1 MAAPL
6 ADRLRPRNLDDV
18 VGQSHIVGEK
28 GMIRRIMQSG
38 SIPNMIFYG
47 PPGTG
52 KTTVAEI
59 LARQAGK
66 KLFRLNGTS
75 ASTSDIREVI
85 SSLNTIDGMNGVVL
99 YLDEIQYLNKKQQQS
114 LLEVLED
121 GSVTLIASTTENP
134 YFAIFNAILSRST
147 IFEFKPLQPADIRE
161 GITKAVNRYN
171 GENSENILLTEKA
184 ADVLAFGCGGDMRK
198 AFNALE
204 LLIAAAGF
212 TDGEKVIDEVMA
224 KQVSQRSANRFDN
237 AGDEHYNLLSAL
249 QKSVR
254 GSDENAAL
262 HYLARLL
269 DGDGMLPAIR
279 RILVM
284 ACEDIGLAY
293 PSAISAV
300 KACCDIALQVGM
312 PEARLPLA
320 DAVILVCNSPKSNT
334 AHDAVNAA
342 MDDIRKGKSGP
353 IPRQLQNKHFDGDDA
368 EIKGQFYKYPH
379 DYPNRWVAQQY
390 FPDALKNAKYYEFGD
405 NKQEQAAKEYWKK
418 IKGRLA
424 KKHQS
429 LT

>member
-1 MAAPL
+1 MSKPL
-6 ADRLRPRNLDDV
+6 AAALRPEKLDDV
-18 VGQSHIVGEK
+18 CGQQHLLNKDAVF
-28 GMIRRIMQSG
+28 RRAIENGAIQ
-38 SIPNMIFYG
+38 NMIFYG
-47 PPGTG
+47 PSGVG
-52 KTTVAEI
+52 KTTVASI
-59 LARQAGK
+59 IARMADK
-66 KLFRLNGTS
+66 KLFKLNGTQS
-75 ASTSDIREVI
+75 STADIKDIIAQV
-85 SSLNTIDGMNGVVL
+85 NTLGAENGILL

-161 GITKAVNRYN
+161 GIVKAVAKYNR
-171 GENSENILLTEKA
+171 ENDDSVVITEKA
-184 ADVLAFGCGGDMRK
+184 TDVLAFGCGGDMRK

-212 TDGEKVIDEVMA
+212 MPGEKTIDETMA

-237 AGDEHYNLLSAL
+237 SGDEHYNLLSAL

-293 PSAISAV
+293 PQAISAV
-300 KACCDIALQVGM
+300 KACCDIALQIGM
-312 PEARLPLA
+312 PEARIPLA
-320 DAVILVCNSPKSNT
+320 DAVILLATAPKSNSGES
-334 AHDAVNAA
+334 AIDAASAVVK
-342 MDDIRKGKSGP
+342 RGG
-353 IPRQLQNKHFDGDDA
+353 FGDVPSHLKDTHNPTH
-368 EIKGQFYKYPH
+368 ETGYKYPH
-379 DYPNRWVAQQY
+379 MFPNHWVKQQY
-390 FPDALKNAKYYEFGD
+390 LPDEIKDHVYYQFGE
-405 NKQEQAAKEYWKK
+405 NRTEQAAKAYWEK
-418 IKGRLA
+418 IK
-424 KKHQS
+424 K
-429 LT
+429 

>member
-1 MAAPL
+1 MNKPL
-6 ADRLRPRNLDDV
+6 AAALRPEKLEDV
-18 VGQSHIVGEK
+18 CGQQHLLNKDAVF
-28 GMIRRIMQSG
+28 RRAIENGAIQ
-38 SIPNMIFYG
+38 NMIFYG
-47 PPGTG
+47 PSGVG
-52 KTTVAEI
+52 KTTVASI
-59 LARQAGK
+59 IARMADK
-66 KLFRLNGTS
+66 KLFKLNGTQS
-75 ASTSDIREVI
+75 STADIKEIIAQV
-85 SSLNTIDGMNGVVL
+85 NTLGAENGILL

-171 GENSENILLTEKA
+171 RENSENIQLTEKA

-212 TDGEKVIDEVMA
+212 SDGEKVIDEVMA

-237 AGDEHYNLLSAL
+237 SGDEHYNLLSAL

-293 PSAISAV
+293 PQAISAV
-300 KACCDIALQVGM
+300 KSCCDIALQVGM
-312 PEARLPLA
+312 PEARIPLA
-320 DAVILVCNSPKSNT
+320 DAVILLATAPKSNSGESAIDAAT
-334 AHDAVNAA
+334 AVV
-342 MDDIRKGKSGP
+342 RRGG
-353 IPRQLQNKHFDGDDA
+353 
-368 EIKGQFYKYPH
+368 
-379 DYPNRWVAQQY
+379 
-390 FPDALKNAKYYEFGD
+390 FGD
-405 NKQEQAAKEYWKK
+405 VP
-418 IKGRLA
+418 
-424 KKHQS
+424 
-429 LT
+429 

>member
-1 MAAPL
+1 MNKPL
-6 ADRLRPRNLDDV
+6 AAALRPEKLEDV
-18 VGQSHIVGEK
+18 CGQQHLLNKDAVF
-28 GMIRRIMQSG
+28 RRAIENGAIQ
-38 SIPNMIFYG
+38 NMIFYG
-47 PPGTG
+47 PSGVG
-52 KTTVAEI
+52 KTTVASI
-59 LARQAGK
+59 IARMADK
-66 KLFRLNGTS
+66 KLFKLNGTQS
-75 ASTSDIREVI
+75 STADIKEIIAQV
-85 SSLNTIDGMNGVVL
+85 NTLGAENGILL

-293 PSAISAV
+293 PQAISAV

-312 PEARLPLA
+312 PEARIPLA
-320 DAVILVCNSPKSNT
+320 DAVILLATAPKSNSGESAIDAAT
-334 AHDAVNAA
+334 AVVRRGGFGDVPSHL
-342 MDDIRKGKSGP
+342 K
-353 IPRQLQNKHFDGDDA
+353 DGA
-368 EIKGQFYKYPH
+368 NPTNNGGYKYPH
-379 DYPNRWVAQQY
+379 AFPNHWVKQQY
-390 FPDALKNAKYYEFGD
+390 LPSEIKDHIYYSYGE
-405 NKQEQAAKEYWKK
+405 NRTEQAAKAYWEKVKK
-418 IKGRLA
+418 
-424 KKHQS
+424 
-429 LT
+429 

>member
-1 MAAPL
+1 MNKPL
-6 ADRLRPRNLDDV
+6 AAALRPEKLEDV
-18 VGQSHIVGEK
+18 CGQQHLLNKDAVF
-28 GMIRRIMQSG
+28 RRAIENGAIQ
-38 SIPNMIFYG
+38 NMIFYG
-47 PPGTG
+47 PSGVG
-52 KTTVAEI
+52 KTTVASI
-59 LARQAGK
+59 IARMADK
-66 KLFRLNGTS
+66 KLFKLNGTQS
-75 ASTSDIREVI
+75 STADIKEIIAQV
-85 SSLNTIDGMNGVVL
+85 NTLGAENGILL

-147 IFEFKPLQPADIRE
+147 IFEFRPLQPADIRE

-171 GENSENILLTEKA
+171 SENSENILLTEKA

-293 PSAISAV
+293 PQAISAV

-312 PEARLPLA
+312 PEARIPLA
-320 DAVILVCNSPKSNT
+320 DAVILLATAPKSNSGESAIDAAT
-334 AHDAVNAA
+334 AVVRRGGFGDVPSHL
-342 MDDIRKGKSGP
+342 K
-353 IPRQLQNKHFDGDDA
+353 DGA
-368 EIKGQFYKYPH
+368 NPTNNGGYKYPH
-379 DYPNRWVAQQY
+379 AFPNHWVKQQY
-390 FPDALKNAKYYEFGD
+390 LPSEIKDHIYYSYGE
-405 NKQEQAAKEYWKK
+405 NRTEQAAKAYWEK
-418 IKGRLA
+418 IK
-424 KKHQS
+424 K
-429 LT
+429 

>member
-1 MAAPL
+1 MNKPL
-6 ADRLRPRNLDDV
+6 AAALRPESLEDV
-18 VGQSHIVGEK
+18 CGQQHLLNKDAVF
-28 GMIRRIMQSG
+28 RRAIENGAIQ
-38 SIPNMIFYG
+38 NMIFYG
-47 PPGTG
+47 PSGVG
-52 KTTVAEI
+52 KTTVASI
-59 LARQAGK
+59 IARMADK
-66 KLFRLNGTS
+66 KLFKLNGTQS
-75 ASTSDIREVI
+75 STADIKEIIAQV
-85 SSLNTIDGMNGVVL
+85 NTLGAENGILL

-147 IFEFKPLQPADIRE
+147 IFEFKPLQPADIRQ
-161 GITKAVNRYN
+161 GLVKAVAKYNREN
-171 GENSENILLTEKA
+171 GENITLTEKA

-212 TDGEKVIDEVMA
+212 SEGEKLIDETMA

-312 PEARLPLA
+312 PEARIPLA
-320 DAVILVCNSPKSNT
+320 DAVILLATAPKSNSGES
-334 AHDAVNAA
+334 AIDAADSVVK
-342 MDDIRKGKSGP
+342 RGG
-353 IPRQLQNKHFDGDDA
+353 FGDVPSHLRDSHNPTH
-368 EIKGQFYKYPH
+368 ETGYKYPH
-379 DYPNRWVAQQY
+379 AFPNHWVSQQY
-390 FPDALKNAKYYEFGD
+390 LPDEIKDHIYYQYGE
-405 NKQEQAAKEYWKK
+405 NRTEQAAKAYWEK
-418 IKGRLA
+418 IK
-424 KKHQS
+424 K
-429 LT
+429 